1 MTDNFLEA
9 EHRVVGA
16 LMLDNSLIAEI
27 DLTPLDFCDSTMA
40 QVFGAIRNLDREKKP
55 FDVFT
60 VGEELERTTGKHW
73 LPTVATIAKE
83 APSSRNIATH
93 AEYVKKYRRNREARN
108 IARKLVD
115 KVGQDDGAIDSA
127 ISELMALDTR
137 NRKTLYT
144 MKQAVEI
151 AYNKLSDAHNRRGE
165 LTGITSGLG
174 DLDKATGGFQDSDL
188 IIVGARPAMGK
199 TGFLLNVAL
208 KCGVSC
214 GIQSAEMSAG
224 QLAQRS
230 LSTTSKVNSWKVRTA
245 DLEPDE
251 WGDINTA
258 LTLLVGMPIY
268 IDDQSSPTIAE
279 VQRQARKL
287 KQKYDIKILLVDY
300 LQRIEGNNPRA
311 SKIDQVGEVTKG
323 LKTLAKELN
332 IPVVA
337 LAQVNRNVDQRPNS
351 RPQMGDLSDSSQI
364 EKEADVI
371 MMLYR
376 DEVYNSESDQKG
388 VAEINIEKNRH
399 GPTGE
404 IRAAWISDCM
414 RFEDIAVAWESQ
426 RYGL

>member
-1 MTDNFLEA
+1 MSDNFLEA
-9 EHRVVGA
+9 EHRVIGA
-16 LMLDNSLIAEI
+16 LLLDNSLISEI
-27 DLTPLDFCDSTMA
+27 DLTPLDFCDATMS
-40 QVFGAIRNLDREKKP
+40 QVFGAIRDLDREKKP

-60 VGEELERTTGKHW
+60 VGDELERTTGRNW

-83 APSSRNIATH
+83 APSSKNIKTY
-93 AEYVKKYRRNREARN
+93 AEYVKKYRRNRDARA
-108 IARKLVD
+108 IAKRLAEGVS
-115 KVGQDDGAIDSA
+115 QDDGAIDQA
-127 ISELMALDTR
+127 IADLMALD
-137 NRKTLYT
+137 NKNHETLFT
-144 MKQAVEI
+144 MRQAAEI
-151 AYNKLSDAHNRRGE
+151 AYQKLDEAHKRKGE
-165 LTGITSGLG
+165 LTGITSGLA

-208 KCGVSC
+208 KCGVPC

-230 LSTTSKVNSWKVRTA
+230 LSTTSRINSWKVRTA
-245 DLEPDE
+245 DLDPDDWSE
-251 WGDINTA
+251 ISTA
-258 LTLLVGMPIY
+258 FSLLVGMPIY
-268 IDDQSSPTIAE
+268 IDDQSSPTIAD

-287 KQKYDIKILLVDY
+287 KQKYGIKILLVDY
-300 LQRIEGNNPRA
+300 LQRIEGNNPKA

-323 LKTLAKELN
+323 LKSLAKELN

-337 LAQVNRNVDQRPNS
+337 LAQVNRNVDQRTNS

-376 DEVYNSESDQKG
+376 DEVYNPDTDEKG
-388 VAEINIEKNRH
+388 IAEINIEKNRH

-404 IRAAWISDCM
+404 IRVAWVADCM
-414 RFEDIAVAWESQ
+414 RFENLATKWESQ
-426 RYGL
+426 RYGS